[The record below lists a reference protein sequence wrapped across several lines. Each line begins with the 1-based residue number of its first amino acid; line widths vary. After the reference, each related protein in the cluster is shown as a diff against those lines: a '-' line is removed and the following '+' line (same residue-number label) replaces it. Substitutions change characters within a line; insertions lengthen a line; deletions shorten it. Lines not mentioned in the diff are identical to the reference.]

1 MVSLDDAASSCESP
15 SAIMMTMTNAVSLA
29 GIRTDGWLERIA
41 EGTPSYRSICDVL
54 GESFFAF
61 SIIVGARIISLD
73 VDARNADHTIIEFA
87 LGGADAGG
95 DGEAQRL
102 TLPDFRRRLVI
113 ALISQHDEAS
123 KILPSDGD
131 VDATQ
136 DFIGVRF
143 VLLAPIFGYRLDELV
158 FNDGPPKIRFSGPAG
173 TEAVPLDAFRTR
185 LRGHVREELERAS
198 NTQQGAI
205 DLARVD
211 DAESAA
217 SRGDWSS
224 VVATVGSWAGPLSV
238 FIRTPEGQMLPVE
251 ARTLL
256 ARALAIL
263 GTAYVRLGQGELAD
277 EVFRVGIQYA
287 PEGASS
293 ADCFLRFGA
302 ALADDG
308 RHGEAIA
315 LLRRALA
322 FGAPAAAVLP
332 VLARCFAER
341 GRHVAALA
349 CLDRAAA
356 LGLPSSELQGSLS
369 LVEKAIG
376 PSALRWRSFVRSGGK
391 RITS

>member
-1 MVSLDDAASSCESP
+1 
-15 SAIMMTMTNAVSLA
+15 MTMGKRVSLA

-41 EGTPSYRSICDVL
+41 EGTPSYRQICDVI

-61 SIIVGARIISLD
+61 SIIVGARITSLD
-73 VDARNADHTIIEFA
+73 VDRRNADHTIIEFA
-87 LGGADAGG
+87 LGGTEGAVDA
-95 DGEAQRL
+95 EPQRL

-113 ALISQHDEAS
+113 ALISQHDETP
-123 KILPSDGD
+123 KIAPGESD

-143 VLLAPIFGYRLDELV
+143 VLLAPLFGYRLDELV
-158 FNDGPPKIRFSGPAG
+158 LDEGPAKIRFTGPSGLE
-173 TEAVPLDAFRTR
+173 TVPLDAFRTR
-185 LRGHVREELERAS
+185 LRGHVREELEHAS
-198 NTQQGAI
+198 NNQQGAI

-211 DAESAA
+211 DVEAAA
-217 SRGDWSS
+217 SRGDWST

-263 GTAYVRLGQGELAD
+263 GTAYVRLGQRDLAD

-287 PEGASS
+287 PEGSSS
-293 ADCFLRFGA
+293 ADCFLRFGS
-302 ALADDG
+302 ALVDDG

-315 LLRRALA
+315 LLRRAQGY
-322 FGAPAAAVLP
+322 GAPAAAVLP
-332 VLARCFAER
+332 TLAKAFAER

-356 LGLPSSELQGSLS
+356 LGLPSSELQATQAV
-369 LVEKAIG
+369 VEKAIG
-376 PSALRWRSFVRSGGK
+376 PVAGAWRVFVRSGGK
-391 RITS
+391 TKPG

>member
-1 MVSLDDAASSCESP
+1 
-15 SAIMMTMTNAVSLA
+15 MTTGKRVSLA

-41 EGTPSYRSICDVL
+41 EGTPSYRQICDVL

-61 SIIVGARIISLD
+61 SIIVGARITSLD
-73 VDARNADHTIIEFA
+73 VDRRNADHTIIEFT
-87 LGGADAGG
+87 LGGNEGAA
-95 DGEAQRL
+95 DGEPQRL

-113 ALISQHDEAS
+113 ALISQHDDSPKVAPGEF
-123 KILPSDGD
+123 D

-143 VLLAPIFGYRLDELV
+143 VLLAPLFGYRLDEIIL
-158 FNDGPPKIRFSGPAG
+158 DEGPPKIRFQGQSGPE
-173 TEAVPLDAFRTR
+173 TVPLDAFRTR
-185 LRGHVREELERAS
+185 LRGHVREELEHAS
-198 NTQQGAI
+198 NNQQGAI

-211 DAESAA
+211 DVEAAA
-217 SRGDWSS
+217 SRGDWST

-263 GTAYVRLGQGELAD
+263 GTAYVRLGQRDLAD

-287 PEGASS
+287 PEGSSS
-293 ADCFLRFGA
+293 ADCFLRFGS
-302 ALADDG
+302 ALVDDG

-315 LLRRALA
+315 LLRRAQGY
-322 FGAPAAAVLP
+322 GAPAAAVLP
-332 VLARCFAER
+332 TLARALAER
-341 GRHVAALA
+341 GRFVAALA

-356 LGLPSSELQGSLS
+356 LGLPSSELQATQAM
-369 LVEKAIG
+369 VDKAIG
-376 PSALRWRSFVRSGGK
+376 PSAQNWRTFVRSGG
-391 RITS
+391 RTLAS